1 MMHDVTLTLVLEL
14 RWYKSKAGQT
24 QEEESHFSH
33 GSSPER
39 RPPPESC
46 LKGRTVVRTHAHGAP
61 QPFVITGLKEQWGEE
76 GERGNRAHEQD
87 RRHTSTTH
95 CVAAAAAANSVY
107 AIDSDNCIIIIMV
120 TDYYYYYTVL
130 CTLNDTFLS
139 FPHRG

>member
-1 MMHDVTLTLVLEL
+1 
-14 RWYKSKAGQT
+14 
-24 QEEESHFSH
+24 
-33 GSSPER
+33 
-39 RPPPESC
+39 
-46 LKGRTVVRTHAHGAP
+46 VVRTHAHGAP

-95 CVAAAAAANSVY
+95 CVAAAAANSVY

-120 TDYYYYYTVL
+120 TDYYYYTVL